1 MPTEHAMPAPVRI
14 AAPPEFPV
22 TWASAD
28 EERLPWMHDR
38 MHAPHSIVPLDADFW
53 IRAYGG
59 FNGAAEHYEMPIRAR
74 ARCINTYVY
83 SSIAPVVPPE
93 QLEEQGK
100 RAEERIKEAIGR
112 LETSWTDE
120 WLPEIQSH
128 LAWWA
133 SFDLGTASVVAL
145 RTHLEETLTRV
156 DLLWQLHFRIVTPV
170 YAAISQF
177 DELYRDLF
185 PEDGAFSAYQLLQGF
200 DNKTLETSRELWALS
215 RKVRALPEIQ
225 QLLDGRPIG
234 EFMEAL
240 DTTPAGRALKE
251 DLQTYLTVYG
261 QRGDTWGFSYPAWLE
276 DPTPV
281 IRNLQDYAS
290 QADRDATKEQADLV
304 AERERAIA
312 HARGRLKGYP
322 QAIMEEF
329 ELLLKAAQCANVLT
343 EDHGFWIDFNS
354 TYQVR
359 RIVLEIGRRLAEA
372 GVIETRDDVFY
383 LVVDELRELEAALTN
398 DKLRERVVARR
409 SEFEHFRRISPPPAL
424 GTDYGPPPDDPM
436 NRSMTKFFGAPPPAC
451 DAPDVLKGHA
461 GSPGTMRGRAR
472 IMHRLDDADKLQRGD
487 VLVAETTAPPWT
499 PLFATAGGI
508 VTDTGG
514 ILSHCAVVA
523 REYRIPA
530 VVGTGRATAVI
541 RDGQLV
547 EVDGDSGTVR
557 IIGD

>member
-1 MPTEHAMPAPVRI
+1 MPTDHVMPAPVRL
-14 AAPPEFPV
+14 AVPPDFPV
-22 TWASAD
+22 TWASDD
-28 EERLPWMHDR
+28 EQQLPWVHDR
-38 MHAPHSIVPLDADFW
+38 MHAPHSVVPLDADFW
-53 IRAYGG
+53 TRAYGG
-59 FNGAAEHYEMPIRAR
+59 LNAAADLYEMPIRAR
-74 ARCINTYVY
+74 ARTINTYVY
-83 SSIAPVVPPE
+83 SAVTPAVAPE
-93 QLEEQGK
+93 QMEAQAK
-100 RAEERIKEAIGR
+100 RGEERIKEAFSR

-133 SFDLGTASVVAL
+133 SFDLRAASVAAL
-145 RTHLEETLTRV
+145 RAHLEETLTRM
-156 DLLWQLHFRIVTPV
+156 DRLWEIHFRIVLPV

-185 PEDGAFSAYQLLQGF
+185 PEEGAFSAYLLLQGF
-200 DNKTLETSRELWALS
+200 DNKTLETSRELWTLS
-215 RKVRALPEIQ
+215 RKVRALPDIQ
-225 QLLDGRPIG
+225 QVLDGRPIG

-240 DTTPAGRALKE
+240 DRTPAGRAFKI
-251 DLQTYLTVYG
+251 DLQSYLTVYG
-261 QRGDTWGFSYPAWLE
+261 QRGDTWGFSYPGWLE
-276 DPTPV
+276 DPSPV

-290 QADRDATKEQADLV
+290 QADRDAAKEQARLV
-304 AERERAIA
+304 DDRERAIA
-312 HARGRLKGYP
+312 HARERLKGYP
-322 QAIMEEF
+322 QAVRDEF

-359 RIVLEIGRRLAEA
+359 RVVLEFGRRLADA
-372 GVIETRDDVFY
+372 GVIDTRDDVFY
-383 LVVDELRELEAALTN
+383 LVLDELRDLESALAN

-409 SEFEHFRRISPPPAL
+409 SEVELFRTISPPPVL

-436 NRSMTKFFGAPPPAC
+436 NRSLMKFFGAPPPAS

-472 IMHRLDDADKLQRGD
+472 ILHRLDDADKLQQGD

-530 VVGTGRATAVI
+530 VVGTGRATAVL

-547 EVDGDSGTVR
+547 EVDGDTGTVR